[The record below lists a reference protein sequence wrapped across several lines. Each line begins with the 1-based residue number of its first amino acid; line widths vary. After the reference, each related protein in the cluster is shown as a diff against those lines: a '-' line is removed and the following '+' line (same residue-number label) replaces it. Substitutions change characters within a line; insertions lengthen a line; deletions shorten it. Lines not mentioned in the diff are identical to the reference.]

1 MKSRVSE
8 NRPCPGP
15 SEVGSQQSMG
25 GSEVTFLP
33 PEGVYCQVGTCPIDQ
48 GIRNSRR
55 FLRVERSGRVRSKW
69 KA

>member
-33 PEGVYCQVGTCPIDQ
+33 PEGVYCQVGTCPIKLLPDSFTWNA
-48 GIRNSRR
+48 G
-55 FLRVERSGRVRSKW
+55 FLL
-69 KA
+69 